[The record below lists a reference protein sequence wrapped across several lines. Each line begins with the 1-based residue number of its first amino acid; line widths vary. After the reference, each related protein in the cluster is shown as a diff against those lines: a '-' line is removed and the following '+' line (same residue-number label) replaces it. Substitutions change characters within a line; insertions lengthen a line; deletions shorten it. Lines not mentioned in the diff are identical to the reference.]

1 MHGNLERVV
10 FLSPQIKLAYSYGW
24 LWKFFR
30 ANQLGGG
37 GGRCSDLQLRFLLI
51 CFPLV
56 QL

>member
-30 ANQLGGG
+30 ANHLGGG
-37 GGRCSDLQLRFLLI
+37 GVG
-51 CFPLV
+51 V
-56 QL
+56 QIYSSVSY